1 MGLDM
6 WFREDVTRILA
17 STLEVMR
24 NSARSVAP
32 LDVEAATTY
41 QRGFVDALLAV
52 AVAFGVR
59 PPGAV
64 RPSSTGPSAVNGEVI
79 HKVGAGG
86 SNGSGWR

>member
-32 LDVEAATTY
+32 LDVEAATAY

-59 PPGAV
+59 PPGTA
-64 RPSSTGPSAVNGEVI
+64 RTPARSPSTVERAAAHEPAY
-79 HKVGAGG
+79 GG
-86 SNGSGWR
+86 SNGTGWR